1 HEPYTHFRWSL
12 EDNAGLA
19 AATKPFVMGGNL
31 KKHPF
36 PGAILQ
42 SPTPYRYRRAQMVFE
57 GLDYCIRLPHRPIER
72 DINAFA
78 LRTEALGALN
88 DQLAHPG
95 TQTSDAIL
103 LTVVALLITSMQS
116 SAHPEWRAHL
126 EGARRIIQLRGGLK
140 IIIEDNPYFK
150 PVLFYFIMA
159 DVMGAT
165 TCSSRHEKMSVAT
178 LMAMKYW
185 EMEPNILRLLAAT
198 PNPCHEEIFQ
208 SIILSNYLRTIA
220 HSEKLQKGR
229 QSGTRMVLAKILRF
243 SPTEYAARMH
253 NFTGWKPN
261 GKDVGFASSSPDEP
275 RPLPTAPNS
284 QPSSRSSEPSPA
296 SADSSPS
303 RISDQDLWF
312 SVAAVYHAATLI
324 YGLRTL
330 VVDAQETDKTLL
342 LPEGKTA
349 ADVAALRE
357 EACRTLTDILT
368 PVFSDHTTMYRIGKL
383 VMWPLFILGTEVK
396 LPRLGSADVLRRGL
410 HDAEV
415 ILWGSSAPSVPL
427 TSSRTS
433 GRSTR
438 RGMGAL
444 G

>member
-1 HEPYTHFRWSL
+1 MYRQNQLSPNIVSDASHF
-12 EDNAGLA
+12 N
-19 AATKPFVMGGNL
+19 P
-31 KKHPF
+31 
-36 PGAILQ
+36 
-42 SPTPYRYRRAQMVFE
+42 
-57 GLDYCIRLPHRPIER
+57 RLPHRPIER

-198 PNPCHEEIFQ
+198 PNP
-208 SIILSNYLRTIA
+208 YLP
-220 HSEKLQKGR
+220 
-229 QSGTRMVLAKILRF
+229 SGTRMVLAKILRF

-296 SADSSPS
+296 SADSFPS